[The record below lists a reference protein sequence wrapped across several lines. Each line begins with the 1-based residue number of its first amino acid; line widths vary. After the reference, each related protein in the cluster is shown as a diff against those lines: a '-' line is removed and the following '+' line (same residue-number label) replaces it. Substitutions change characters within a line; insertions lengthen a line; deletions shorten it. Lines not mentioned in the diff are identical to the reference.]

1 MPIKLYCHALNMTN
15 STIVQSSLLGLPDDT
30 GAHVFSFLTTAE
42 MAMVKGANKT
52 TNKNL
57 RSAVLLRRAFSI
69 IGPEYQ
75 CFDAISAGSSVAK
88 EQRVLTS
95 IRDKLLN
102 ERGAHPDFVATID
115 TNSLMDFNRSI
126 SWLERYE
133 EDDEFIDLL
142 LPSHAPE
149 LILWTNEEQVYVDN
163 WKAEFRGWLN
173 ENWLHPLNLEN

>member
-1 MPIKLYCHALNMTN
+1 MTN
-15 STIVQSSLLGLPDDT
+15 NVIVQSSLLGLPDDT

-69 IGPEYQ
+69 IGPEYH
-75 CFDAISAGSSVAK
+75 CFDAISLGSSVAK
-88 EQRVLTS
+88 EQRVLAS

-102 ERGAHPDFVATID
+102 ERGASPAFVAIMD

-126 SWLERYE
+126 SWLDHYE
-133 EDDEFIDLL
+133 
-142 LPSHAPE
+142 
-149 LILWTNEEQVYVDN
+149 
-163 WKAEFRGWLN
+163 
-173 ENWLHPLNLEN
+173 